1 MNLTEA
7 CIKKPVLAW
16 MIMAATIVFGLVA
29 AQRIG
34 ISQFPDVDFPTINIS
49 VTWEGANPE
58 AVETDVI
65 EPIEEAVTQV
75 EGVTSITSSARQ
87 GGANITVELDL
98 SRNVDMALQ
107 EVQTKISQ
115 AQRQLP
121 EDIDPPIVTKTNPED
136 QPIIQVGVS
145 GPFSQQVVSD
155 FARYRVK
162 EKLQT
167 VPGVGEVSVGGS
179 LDRNIRIW
187 VDSAKLDAL
196 GLTVTDLTSA
206 LQREHVELPAG
217 RIEAEGREVNVRVL
231 GEALDLETLRDIV
244 VREQGGQP
252 VYLRDVALVEDGFE
266 DVRRMARVNGTPA
279 QGLGI
284 RKQRGANAVSVAKG
298 VREELARIQKD
309 APEGMDV
316 AIRFDTTQFIEESVH
331 EIEFELMLAC
341 ILTAFVCWLFLGSL
355 SSTMNVVLAIPMSL
369 LGTVAVIYFLGFTLN
384 TFTLLGLA
392 LAVGIVVD
400 DAIMVLENIFRH
412 SEEGKDRVRAAREG
426 TAEITFAALAATAAV
441 IAIFLPVVFM
451 KGVIGKFFLQF
462 GVTLCVAVML
472 SYVEAITLA
481 PARCAQLLKT
491 SREGRS
497 KIGVWVDKA
506 FTKLEHTY
514 GRALGWA
521 LVRPWRVLAGALVIL
536 AASVFAF
543 RALPGEFVPSQ
554 DQSRLMVRMQ
564 TAVGSSIEETNQ
576 LFQKAEAFAGSRPEV
591 TSVFALVGGGGGGVN
606 SGFMMLTLKPPDER
620 MTQSEFQQVL
630 RKELNGYPGL
640 RAVVQDLS
648 QQGFSAQRG
657 FPVEFSVRGSDWD
670 ALVKASQEM
679 RDKVQA
685 SGKVV
690 DVDTDYQL
698 GMPELRITPDRAR
711 AADLGVPMQT
721 VATTI
726 NALVGGVRVGKY
738 STGGR
743 RIDVRLR
750 LLAGQRSRPEDLA
763 LLKVR
768 TASGALVP
776 LSALV
781 SQEERPALQAITRR
795 DRERAISIFAN
806 VAPGSNQEEALATV
820 EQLAKDL
827 PGGVRVVPGGA
838 SVAFR
843 DSMGSLFFALF
854 LGIGVAYMVLGAQFN
869 SFLHP
874 VTVLTILPLSVAGAA
889 FALLGTGSTL
899 NIFSMIGLLLLMGIV
914 KKNSIIL
921 VDYAL
926 QQRELGLSA
935 VEAMQRAGPV
945 RLRPILMTS
954 TATMMAAV
962 PAALALGAGSETR
975 APMSIAVL
983 GGLSVSTVLSLVVV
997 PAFYVVADRMKTRLS
1012 NWRGK
1017 RPDDEEGSPT
1027 AHGSPGGDEPRPA
1040 AHG

>member
-1 MNLTEA
+1 MNITEA

-58 AVETDVI
+58 AVESDVL
-65 EPIEEAVTQV
+65 EFIEEAVTQV
-75 EGVTSITSSARQ
+75 EGVTAINSTARQ
-87 GGANITVELDL
+87 GGGNITVELDL
-98 SRNVDMALQ
+98 SRNVDLALQ
-107 EVQTKISQ
+107 DVQTKVSQ
-115 AQRQLP
+115 VQRRLP
-121 EDIDPPIVTKTNPED
+121 LDIDPPIVSKSNPED
-136 QPIIQVGVS
+136 QPILWVGVS

-155 FARYRVK
+155 YARYRVK

-167 VPGVGEVSVGGS
+167 IPGVGEVQLGG
-179 LDRNIRIW
+179 LLERNVRIW
-187 VDSAKLDAL
+187 VDAQKLDAL
-196 GLTVTDLTSA
+196 GLTVMDVTAA

-217 RIEAEGREVNVRVL
+217 RIETQGREVNVRVM
-231 GEALDLETLRDIV
+231 GEALDLETLRRIII
-244 VREQGGQP
+244 REQNGFP
-252 VYLRDVALVEDGFE
+252 VYLNDVALVEDGFE
-266 DVRRMARVNGTPA
+266 DMRRMARINGEPA

-284 RKQRGANAVSVAKG
+284 KKQRGANAVAVAKG
-298 VREELARIQKD
+298 IRAELEKMQKD
-309 APEGMDV
+309 LPEGMQLG
-316 AIRFDTTQFIEESVH
+316 INFDSTQFIEDSVH

-341 ILTAFVCWLFLGSL
+341 LLTAFVCWVFLGSL

-426 TAEITFAALAATAAV
+426 TAEITFAALAATVAV
-441 IAIFLPVVFM
+441 VAIFLPVIFM

-462 GVTLCVAVML
+462 GVTLCVAVLL

-491 SREGRS
+491 SREDRS
-497 KIGVWVDKA
+497 KVGVWVDRA
-506 FTKLEHTY
+506 FEKLERAY
-514 GRALGWA
+514 GRSLGWG
-521 LVRPWRVLAGALVIL
+521 LKRPWWVLGAAVLLMVIS
-536 AASVFAF
+536 AFVF

-554 DQSRLMVRMQ
+554 DQSRLLVRLQ
-564 TAVGSSIEETNQ
+564 TAVGSDINETDRLFKRAEE
-576 LFQKAEAFAGSRPEV
+576 FASNRPEV
-591 TSVFALVGGGGGGVN
+591 TRVFSVIGGFGSGAVN
-606 SGFMMLTLKPPDER
+606 TGIMFVSLKPPEER
-620 MTQSEFQQVL
+620 MPQAEFQQLL
-630 RKELNGYPGL
+630 RKEFNSYPGL
-640 RAVVQDLS
+640 RAVVQDQS
-648 QQGFSAQRG
+648 QSGFTAQRG

-670 ALVKASQEM
+670 RLVEASQEM
-679 RDKVQA
+679 REKLQT

-698 GMPELRITPDRAR
+698 GMPELRITPDRGR
-711 AADLGVPMQT
+711 AADLGVPIQS

-743 RIDVRLR
+743 RIDVRMR
-750 LLAGQRSRPEDLA
+750 LLAGQRSRPEDLS
-763 LLKVR
+763 LLKLR

-776 LSALV
+776 LSSLV
-781 SQEERPALQAITRR
+781 TQEERPALQAITRR
-795 DRERAISIFAN
+795 DRERAISVFAN
-806 VAPGSNQEEALATV
+806 VAPGSNQEEALASV
-820 EQLAKDL
+820 ERLAKDL
-827 PGGVRVVPGGA
+827 PGGVRVVAGGA

-843 DSMGSLFFALF
+843 DSMSSLFFALF

-889 FALLGTGSTL
+889 FALFATGSTL

-926 QQRELGLSA
+926 QERERGADALQ
-935 VEAMQRAGPV
+935 AMLRAGPV

-983 GGLSVSTVLSLVVV
+983 GGLSVSTVLSLIVV
-997 PAFYVVADRMKTRLS
+997 PAFYVVADRIKTRLGE
-1012 NWRGK
+1012 RFGK
-1017 RPDDEEGSPT
+1017 KGDAPHEPSRHPQ
-1027 AHGSPGGDEPRPA
+1027 PGEEPRPA
-1040 AHG
+1040 ANG